1 VNERVWNGSS
11 GPTLNA
17 STFLSAGRHS
27 VLVELPGGFWMQDP
41 VKSAYGTFL
50 CTDLVSELCVA
61 FVDTYGELPAA
72 TESRAAARST
82 PEGEQR

>member
-1 VNERVWNGSS
+1 
-11 GPTLNA
+11 
-17 STFLSAGRHS
+17 
-27 VLVELPGGFWMQDP
+27 
-41 VKSAYGTFL
+41 
-50 CTDLVSELCVA
+50 VSELCVA